1 MYSKA
6 KEICTIFVNQLC
18 MLMHFIFQC
27 YQKTIPKNLMTS
39 FRGDVCRAE
48 MDTKF
53 LRAPPGY

>member
-27 YQKTIPKNLMTS
+27 CQKTIPKNLMTS
-39 FRGDVCRAE
+39 FRGDVCQA
-48 MDTKF
+48 
-53 LRAPPGY
+53 